1 MGGTLTKERP
11 GLRWCQ
17 YPPAR
22 QALVVPSGV
31 VGVGCG
37 GGGTSL
43 VRGGGLVE
51 HTVGSSG
58 HRPPVGGVPGTG
70 RSSGHEPPVLFLCG
84 GARVVGGSGGGRGR
98 WLFENCTV
106 DASIFVKIKT
116 HSLAFRGCVGVV
128 LGSLQFCCFC

>member
-1 MGGTLTKERP
+1 MGGTLTKESS

-17 YPPAR
+17 YLPAR
-22 QALVVPSGV
+22 QALGLLRE

-43 VRGGGLVE
+43 VGVRGLVE

-70 RSSGHEPPVLFLCG
+70 RSSDHEPLSWLSSRSSER
-84 GARVVGGSGGGRGR
+84 GA
-98 WLFENCTV
+98 L
-106 DASIFVKIKT
+106 
-116 HSLAFRGCVGVV
+116 
-128 LGSLQFCCFC
+128 LGW

>member
-43 VRGGGLVE
+43 VRGGGL
-51 HTVGSSG
+51 SSTLLGPQVTG
-58 HRPPVGGVPGTG
+58 HRLVGCLVRAGPRATNRQSCSSVEGPG
-70 RSSGHEPPVLFLCG
+70 
-84 GARVVGGSGGGRGR
+84 
-98 WLFENCTV
+98 W
-106 DASIFVKIKT
+106 
-116 HSLAFRGCVGVV
+116 
-128 LGSLQFCCFC
+128 